1 MKFTFFSNF
10 LSVCI
15 SCLRASMA
23 VTIYVI
29 KEELEPIICEGT
41 STKWKLC
48 TFGLLAREWTTNLGK
63 RQNVGI

>member
-1 MKFTFFSNF
+1 
-10 LSVCI
+10 
-15 SCLRASMA
+15 MA